1 VCADEFLWSHLMF
14 TRHFHQN
21 FDRRPGFL
29 ALNTCLDSVI
39 IKPVFFFAAYTI
51 LIYLVYFD
59 PFCTN
64 RGAYIYITQT

>member
-39 IKPVFFFAAYTI
+39 IKPVFSSQLILFWSIWSI
-51 LIYLVYFD
+51 LIHFVQIGEL
-59 PFCTN
+59 
-64 RGAYIYITQT
+64 IYI